1 MSFYDALKDVIGI
14 AQKSDNIELY
24 RQLLDLG
31 AQALEMQ
38 AEIAS
43 LREENTELKRT
54 RDLENEIQY
63 HLDAYVTKT
72 TDTIPI
78 RYCAACWVDK
88 KKLVPMQDV
97 GMANYKCPLC
107 KSHIVDNEKTYSEP
121 TIPEPIVI

>member
-38 AEIAS
+38 AEIAA
-43 LREENTELKRT
+43 LREENSELKRT

-78 RYCAACWVDK
+78 KYCAACWVDK